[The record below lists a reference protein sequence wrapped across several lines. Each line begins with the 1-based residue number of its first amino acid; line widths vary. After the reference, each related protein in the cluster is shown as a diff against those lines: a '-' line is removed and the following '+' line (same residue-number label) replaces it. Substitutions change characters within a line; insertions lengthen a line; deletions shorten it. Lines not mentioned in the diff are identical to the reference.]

1 MTRPLQTLGV
11 LLLGGLAVGLP
22 WLTGVTAGA
31 AWLSAHRAIVE
42 TPLTTLAVA
51 AFGLTGA
58 AVALAEPWLG
68 AFVVW
73 AGLSLF
79 RIGWPGMTEAVL
91 PIALGA
97 VMIVGLQRVPPVL
110 DLRAWGARRGVVR
123 PGGRPPP
130 SPPPPPPPPR
140 PRAGG
145 GRRGPARPPARAA
158 GPRPPGVG
166 GTARRRAAGCAPGAC
181 AGRARLPHP
190 VAPLAPRRA
199 GPGRRRADRVHRPA
213 THRDRSDLARLG
225 ARPPRAALA
234 GDLRPAR
241 ALRRLPGDAGA
252 AGAALAPAGVPGR
265 PAAVVFGR
273 GRGRRRARAP
283 GPVAHA

>member
-79 RIGWPGMTEAVL
+79 RIGWPGMPEAVL
-91 PIALGA
+91 PTAPGGA
-97 VMIVGLQRVPPVL
+97 GIRGGP
-110 DLRAWGARRGVVR
+110 RAARRSSS
-123 PGGRPPP
+123 PG
-130 SPPPPPPPPR
+130 
-140 PRAGG
+140 GG
-145 GRRGPARPPARAA
+145 GRGASS
-158 GPRPPGVG
+158 GGGV
-166 GTARRRAAGCAPGAC
+166 C
-181 AGRARLPHP
+181 AGRLRW
-190 VAPLAPRRA
+190 R
-199 GPGRRRADRVHRPA
+199 GPPA
-213 THRDRSDLARLG
+213 VSR
-225 ARPPRAALA
+225 
-234 GDLRPAR
+234 
-241 ALRRLPGDAGA
+241 GA
-252 AGAALAPAGVPGR
+252 AGSS
-265 PAAVVFGR
+265 
-273 GRGRRRARAP
+273 
-283 GPVAHA
+283 